1 MSFFEIFLS
10 PLNLLFLILIVGL
23 ALGRIRIY
31 RISLGIAGVLFVS
44 IFTGILMNNLIP
56 SESAEIMSHAQ
67 NTLNTFSKLGSSL
80 FISVIGLQTGLSLKN
95 NRKSSFISFIT
106 GSAMSIISVGVM
118 CIISA
123 LDNTINYHSL
133 LGILCGALTST
144 PGLSSVCEL
153 IGTNSEEAIWGY
165 GCSYLCG
172 VLFVV
177 LFVQFFKPKTA
188 YQKTSTS
195 PQSITTSKI
204 YPELLLICITAF
216 LGNVL
221 GNVCLPIINVSIGN
235 SACSLLFGLILGY
248 IVQKTLAKVHTSD
261 QVLNTLKNWGLAL
274 FFVGTG
280 FVTGI
285 KPATFNVK
293 TIIYG
298 GLITLS
304 SLLCGLLLCKII
316 FKRSALNTS
325 CVIAGGMTS
334 SPAYGSLS
342 TNVTE
347 VSINH
352 FSFAYFGALISLITA
367 IQIIVR

>member
-1 MSFFEIFLS
+1 MSFIATFLS
-10 PLNLLFLILIVGL
+10 PLNLLFLILIVGF

-44 IFTGILMNNLIP
+44 IFTGMLVNYLIP
-56 SESAEIMSHAQ
+56 SENAEIISHAQ

-80 FISVIGLQTGLSLKN
+80 FISVIGLQTGFALKN
-95 NRKSSFISFIT
+95 SYKSSFICFIA
-106 GSAMSIISVGVM
+106 GSAMSIIGVGVM

-123 LDNTINYHSL
+123 LDKTISYSSL
-133 LGILCGALTST
+133 LGVLCGALTST

-165 GCSYLCG
+165 GCSYILG
-172 VLFVV
+172 VLLVV
-177 LFVQFFKPKTA
+177 LFVQLFKFKTI
-188 YQKTSTS
+188 YQNTSTS
-195 PQSITTSKI
+195 PQSIATSKI
-204 YPELLLICITAF
+204 YPELFLTCIAAF

-221 GNVCLPIINVSIGN
+221 GNVCLPIINVSIGS
-235 SACSLLFGLILGY
+235 SACSLMFGLILGY
-248 IVQKTLAKVHTSD
+248 IIQKTIAKVLTSD
-261 QVLNTLKNWGLAL
+261 QVLNTLKNLGLAL

-280 FVTGI
+280 FAAGI
-285 KPATFNVK
+285 KSANFNVK

-304 SLLCGLLLCKII
+304 SLLCGLLLCKIT
-316 FKRSALNTS
+316 FKRSNLNAS

-342 TNVTE
+342 TNVQG
-347 VSINH
+347 VSVTH

-367 IQIIVR
+367 IQIIGR